1 MARRFHNIN
10 KSPKEFK
17 TTSELTY
24 YNMNPKIIAFDAD
37 DTLWHNEPYFDEAQ
51 AKFCELF
58 ADYASNQEILQLIL
72 SYQVKNLPLYGF
84 GIKAFTLS
92 MIESALELTQNQI
105 KGNGIEKIIKI
116 GKELLQ
122 KPVELLPDIELV
134 LQQLYGKHKLVV
146 ATKGDLKDQHRKLH
160 DSKIGHYFHHIEVMS
175 DKKDIDYKKMLQR
188 LDVQPEHFIM
198 IGNSLKSDVL
208 PVLNIGGIGVHIP
221 YHTTW
226 EYEKID
232 FEITHPNFYAYENAA
247 EIISKFLTQI

>member
-1 MARRFHNIN
+1 
-10 KSPKEFK
+10 
-17 TTSELTY
+17 
-24 YNMNPKIIAFDAD
+24 MNQKIIAFDAD

-58 ADYASNQEILQLIL
+58 SDYASHQEILQIIL
-72 SYQVKNLPLYGF
+72 NHQVKNMPLYGF

-92 MIESALELTQNQI
+92 MIESALELTNNQI
-105 KGNGIEKIIKI
+105 SGTVIEKIIKI
-116 GKELLQ
+116 GKDLLE
-122 KPVELLPDIELV
+122 KPVELLPNIESV
-134 LQQLYGKHKLVV
+134 LQQLKGNFKLIV

-175 DKKDIDYKKMLQR
+175 DKKEIDYEKMLHR
-188 LDVQPEHFIM
+188 LDIKPEDFTM

-208 PVLNIGGIGVHIP
+208 PVLNIGGHAIHIP

-232 FEITHPNFYAYENAA
+232 FEIKHENFKSITSINEV
-247 EIISKFLTQI
+247 ITILI